1 MNFYFKYEKGGGRVD
16 GVLNQQQLAALCDVL
31 GHTNN
36 GFTKKELTRLLQKSG
51 IELVDDGSF
60 NNGLVYK
67 IGLNKRD
74 WLYNCLANEI
84 NTSHSL
90 NKIYIFLE
98 IAFDPVSFT
107 DEAKRDKYNYLLESS
122 NKVLLL
128 AGIIITPEGKLKKAV
143 PAKTLDEVDRRVNS
157 LKKQLYNRAIHN
169 EVQKYCI
176 ADYLRKDYY
185 DAVFEAAKGLAER
198 VREITGLTTDG
209 GKLFDTAFSTNDP
222 YLFFNSMQTDSERS
236 EFIGLKELLASIFHL
251 VRNKAAHTP
260 KINWRVDETKALD
273 VLTLISFA
281 HKYLDECHKMPN
293 K

>member
-1 MNFYFKYEKGGGRVD
+1 MINKNF
-16 GVLNQQQLAALCDVL
+16 NQQQLEALCSVL
-31 GHTNN
+31 GHTND
-36 GFTKKELTRLLQKSG
+36 GFTKKELSNLLIKSNIG
-51 IELVDDGSF
+51 LVDDGSF
-60 NNGLVYK
+60 NNGYVYK
-67 IGLNKRD
+67 IGLNKKE

-84 NTSHSL
+84 NTSHSME
-90 NKIYIFLE
+90 KIYIFLE
-98 IAFDPVSFT
+98 MALDSVCFT
-107 DEAKRDKYNYLLESS
+107 EDSKREKYRCILEKT

-128 AGIIITPEGKLKKAV
+128 AGLMVTSEGKLQEVVA
-143 PAKTLDEVDRRVNS
+143 AKTLDEVDRRVNS
-157 LKKQLYNRAIHN
+157 LQKQLYNRAIHS

-198 VREITGLTTDG
+198 VRVITGLKTDG

-251 VRNKAAHTP
+251 VRNRAAHTP
-260 KINWRVDETKALD
+260 KVNWKIEEGKALD
-273 VLTLISFA
+273 ILTLISFA

>member
-1 MNFYFKYEKGGGRVD
+1 MD
-16 GVLNQQQLAALCDVL
+16 IVLNQQQLEALCGVL
-31 GHTNN
+31 GHTDN
-36 GFTKKELTRLLQKSG
+36 GFTKKELTRLLQESNIK
-51 IELVDDGSF
+51 LVDDGSF
-60 NNGLVYK
+60 NNGLTYK

-74 WLYNCLANEI
+74 WLYNCLVNEI
-84 NTSHSL
+84 NTNHSL
-90 NKIYIFLE
+90 NRVYVFLE
-98 IAFDPVSFT
+98 NAFDPVSFT
-107 DEAKRDKYNYLLESS
+107 AETKRDKYKYLLEGA

-128 AGIIITPEGKLKKAV
+128 AGIAITPEGKLKKVVA
-143 PAKTLDEVDRRVNS
+143 AKTLDEVDRRVNS

-236 EFIGLKELLASIFHL
+236 EFIGLKELLESIFHL

-260 KINWRVDETKALD
+260 KINWRVDETMALD
-273 VLTLISFA
+273 VLTLISFT